1 MEYEPDASYATFGAE
16 ALLKRLQAL
25 TQESDGVRQAE
36 DMEYI
41 HRMRVASRRLRAALN
56 LFQDTLPRKKF
67 TEWEKQVKRITRALG
82 AARDTD
88 VQIAALDECLQ
99 NLPEPR
105 FKSGVKRLQLRLQQR
120 RVLMQTDVIEA
131 LDGWESGAIADD
143 MAQSLRQTL
152 VQARLNQVEAAS
164 PRVFQLAHS
173 HISLRL
179 EEFLSYESCVSKPE
193 QVEEL
198 HAMRIAAKRLRYTL
212 EIFAPL
218 YEDELKEPLK
228 AVREAQELLG
238 DIHDCDVWAQY
249 LSQFME
255 EERARTLE
263 YFGTAR
269 AFGRLAAG
277 LRHLEQDRQQ
287 RREKRYREFVR
298 FWEQTQEQATWEHL
312 RQNLQTHLTLI
323 EPAPVEHVVPR
334 TPLGDVP
341 TEPVASPP
349 ELENPA

>member
-1 MEYEPDASYATFGAE
+1 MMEYESDASYALFGAE

-25 TQESDGVRQAE
+25 MQESGGVRQAE
-36 DMEYI
+36 DIECI

-56 LFQDTLPRKKF
+56 LFKDTLPRKKF
-67 TEWEKQVKRITRALG
+67 AEWEKQVKRVTRVLG

-88 VQIAALDECLQ
+88 VQIAALDECLGT
-99 NLPEPR
+99 LTEPR
-105 FKSGVKRLQLRLQQR
+105 HRPGIERLRLRLQQR
-120 RVLMQTDVIEA
+120 RARLQADVLKT
-131 LDGWESGAIADD
+131 LDGWEASALADD

-164 PRVFQLAHS
+164 PLVFQLAHS

-218 YEDELKEPLK
+218 ATREDELKEPLK
-228 AVREAQELLG
+228 ATREAQELLG

-249 LSQFME
+249 LPQFIE

-263 YFGTAR
+263 YFGNGR
-269 AFGRLAAG
+269 AFGRLATG
-277 LRHLEQDRQQ
+277 LRYLQQDRQQ
-287 RREKRYREFVR
+287 RRGQRYHKFVQ
-298 FWEQTQEQATWEHL
+298 FWEQTQERAVWGQL
-312 RQNLQTHLTLI
+312 RQNLQARLT
-323 EPAPVEHVVPR
+323 PVEPS
-334 TPLGDVP
+334 
-341 TEPVASPP
+341 PVASPP
-349 ELENPA
+349 DPENPA